1 MKKLCHFVDE
11 GKGAPLFLVHG
22 IGASHRAWDGVVA
35 DMKKSFRCI
44 RYDLRGHGESS
55 VPAYPWR
62 LEDLAADLENLRKK
76 IGEKKIHIA
85 GHSLGAMIGA
95 AYARDYPQR
104 VYSLS
109 LISTAA
115 CRSVKDRAKVLAVV
129 KKTEKEG
136 VALVLETLV
145 QRWFSDN
152 FIRRQKKS

>member
-76 IGEKKIHIA
+76 IGEKKNTHRRSFF
-85 GHSLGAMIGA
+85 GRDDWRGLC
-95 AYARDYPQR
+95 AR
-104 VYSLS
+104 LS
-109 LISTAA
+109 ATGLFA
-115 CRSVKDRAKVLAVV
+115 
-129 KKTEKEG
+129 
-136 VALVLETLV
+136 
-145 QRWFSDN
+145 FFN
-152 FIRRQKKS
+152 